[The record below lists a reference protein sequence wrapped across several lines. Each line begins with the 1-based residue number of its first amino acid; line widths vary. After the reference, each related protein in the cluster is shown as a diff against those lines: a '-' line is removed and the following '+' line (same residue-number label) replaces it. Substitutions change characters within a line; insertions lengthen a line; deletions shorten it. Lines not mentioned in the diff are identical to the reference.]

1 MLSRLAER
9 ARQAVE
15 LAPFPQPPW
24 EPTRYP
30 VVLMHGF
37 GTIAGLFGQ
46 GVLHAHAMHLR
57 GHGVR
62 AYAPNVNPY
71 DTVEVRTRTWVD
83 RLDRVLEESGA
94 DRLSLVGFS
103 AGGLDARHLVSTLGY
118 ADRVAAVVTVSTPHH
133 GTALCDFLLER
144 PERLRAFAVGVMDWL
159 GRASYALEEPRT
171 GHALHEL
178 TPTFVCEQFNPH
190 HPDAEGVYYGS
201 WAGRAGKGTDTPISP
216 ALLLHN
222 RILYA
227 AEGINDGMVPT
238 ASARWGESLGTV
250 EADHLRQVG
259 MGLPGRGFDSLGF
272 FLRIARDL
280 AARGF

>member
-1 MLSRLAER
+1 MISRLAER

-15 LAPFPQPPW
+15 LAPFPQPPL

-57 GHGVR
+57 GYGV
-62 AYAPNVNPY
+62 AAFAPNVNPY
-71 DTVEVRTRTWVD
+71 DTVEVRTRAWQQ
-83 RLDRVLEESGA
+83 RIDRVLEGTGA
-94 DRLSLVGFS
+94 ERVSLVAFS
-103 AGGLDARHLVSTLGY
+103 AGGLDARHLVGSLGY

-144 PERLRAFAVGVMDWL
+144 PERLREFVVGVMDWL
-159 GRASYALEEPRT
+159 GRAAYAEEKPNT
-171 GHALHEL
+171 GIALHEL
-178 TPTFVCEQFNPH
+178 TPAFVCEQFNPN

-227 AEGINDGMVPT
+227 AAGVNDGMVPVE
-238 ASARWGESLGTV
+238 SARWGEALGVV

-259 MGLPGRGFDSLGF
+259 VGLGSGFDSHAF
-272 FLRIARDL
+272 FLEIVRDL

>member
-1 MLSRLAER
+1 MISRLAER
-9 ARQAVE
+9 ARRAVE
-15 LAPFPQPPW
+15 LAPFPQPAL

-30 VVLMHGF
+30 LVLMHGF

-57 GHGVR
+57 GHGIA

-71 DTVEVRTRTWVD
+71 DTVEVRTRAWQH
-83 RLDRVLEESGA
+83 RIDRVLEETGS
-94 DRLSLVGFS
+94 DRVSLVAFS
-103 AGGLDARHLVSTLGY
+103 AGGLDARHLVGPLGY

-144 PERLRAFAVGVMDWL
+144 PERLREFVVGVMDWL
-159 GRASYALEEPRT
+159 GRAAYAEEEPHT
-171 GHALHEL
+171 GTALIEL
-178 TPTFVCEQFNPH
+178 TPAFVCEQFNPD
-190 HPDAEGVYYGS
+190 HPDVQGVHYAS
-201 WAGRAGKGTDTPISP
+201 WAGRAGKGTDTAISP

-227 AEGINDGMVPT
+227 ASGVNDGMVPVE
-238 ASARWGESLGTV
+238 SARWGEDMGV
-250 EADHLRQVG
+250 IGADHLRQVG
-259 MGLPGRGFDSLGF
+259 GGLGSGFDSHAF
-272 FLRIARDL
+272 FLEIARDL